1 MKTLTY
7 TFDFV
12 RFNGR

>member
-12 RFNGR
+12 SFNGR